1 MPSDYAAIRAENER
15 RYGTDI
21 GRIGQML
28 LADRYDD
35 RTHFIFELL
44 QNAEDALARRKG
56 WTGSRAVRFNLQ
68 PDALYFSHYGKLF
81 DDPDVRGICGIA
93 ESTKDKTAIGR
104 FGIGF
109 KSVYAYTK
117 RPEVH
122 SGDEA
127 FAIESFVWPTP
138 TQSLQRHSDETIIA
152 LPLNA
157 GVQSAQQEIAQGLQ
171 RLGPTALLFLRQI
184 EEIEWSVADGL
195 SGMYMRSKPE
205 AVAPGVHKI
214 SLIGQQADAKEIEE
228 SWLIFYRDVATDDG
242 TVVGQVEVAFSI
254 VDGATS
260 ERSSIVRVSNSPLV
274 VYFPTVVP
282 THLGFLIQG
291 PYRTTPSRDN
301 VAKNDPWN
309 QHLVQKTCS
318 ILVESLHALRD
329 MHLLSTDALRVL
341 PLDRA
346 RFSDGQM
353 FAPVF
358 EAVRTALRSERLLPS
373 ADNGHV
379 AASRAKLARTQE
391 LRTLFTPQHLADVL
405 REKEEVAW
413 LSGDITQDRTP
424 DLRQYLMQELGVS
437 EVTPETFLPRLAK
450 PFLEAQSDD
459 WIVRLYEFLNERPAL
474 HRRVVDVPLIRLA
487 DGTHLKAKDGSGKPQ
502 AFLPSEIETGFPT
515 VKASVCQTGAATE
528 FLRSLGL
535 REPDPVDDV
544 ILNVLPKYKHD
555 LVQVNDKEYAADFQR
570 ITTAF
575 KSDSTSQRSR
585 LSEVLRQSYVVK
597 AVDGGDGAKVMA
609 KPGGVYV
616 GTERLRALFDGVPD
630 VLLVDDSFE
639 CLRGEA
645 VRDLLV
651 ACGTSRYLRPVA
663 VHTNF
668 TRQERAEMR
677 RAAGCE
683 DCTYDIELKD
693 GTLAGIDSVLSI
705 ISTADQSTAA
715 KKARLLWEALADVED
730 RSGIGAFA
738 GTYSWRYYQTRTY
751 RFDAA
756 FVQHLNTTAWVPAA
770 DGALHLP
777 GEVVFDSLGWKPD
790 PFLQSKVL
798 FKPPIIEQL
807 AREAGIDPAMLD
819 LLKRLGVNSLEELS
833 RRLGVEDGSEAG
845 PSAEETPKEDDE
857 PAEDEHENGNDQET
871 PGGET
876 AENSVDGGSSGE
888 GSRGGNRE
896 RRRGDDGKSGDER
909 HGGGSRGGSGAD
921 SKSKGGQAQP
931 TGSRP
936 FISYIGT
943 HPEGGEHEHDPD
955 GLSRDDRM
963 ALEAKAIEMI
973 LKAEPELERTQ
984 ANNPGFDLFEA
995 GDHGRPIRWM
1005 EVKAMTGCLDDRPV
1019 CMSRTQFDCAWVNGE
1034 AFWLYVVEHASDPVK
1049 ARILRV
1055 NDPAGKAKNFTF
1067 DRGWSLVAQVSEG
1080 GAHDAG

>member
-1 MPSDYAAIRAENER
+1 MPRDYAAIRAENER

-44 QNAEDALARRKG
+44 QNAEDALARRRG
-56 WTGSRAVRFNLQ
+56 WSGSRAVRFTLQ
-68 PDALYFSHYGKLF
+68 SDVLHFSHYGKLF

-109 KSVYAYTK
+109 KSVYAYST

-127 FAIESFVWPTP
+127 FAIDSFVWPTP
-138 TQSLQRHSDETIIA
+138 TQPLPHQPDETIIA

-157 GVQSAQQEIAQGLQ
+157 GVKAAREEIAGGLQ
-171 RLGPTALLFLRQI
+171 RLGPTALLFLREI
-184 EEIEWSVADGL
+184 EEIEWSVADGS

-205 AVAPGVHKI
+205 AVSPGVRKI

-228 SWLIFYRDVATDDG
+228 SWLIFYRDVAADDG

-254 VDGATS
+254 IDGANS
-260 ERSSIVRVSNSPLV
+260 DKWSITRVSNSPLV

-301 VAKNDPWN
+301 IAKNDPWN
-309 QHLVQKTCS
+309 QHLIQETCS
-318 ILVESLHALRD
+318 MLVESLHALRD
-329 MHLLSTDALRVL
+329 MHLLNTDALRVL

-346 RFSDGQM
+346 RFSHGQM

-379 AASRAKLARTQE
+379 AASRAKLARTKE
-391 LRTLFTPQHLADVL
+391 LRALFTPQQLTDVL
-405 REKEEVAW
+405 GEKEEVAW

-424 DLRQYLMQELGVS
+424 DLRQYLMQELSVS
-437 EVTPETFLPRLAK
+437 ELTPETILPRLTK
-450 PFLEAQSDD
+450 PFMEEQCDD
-459 WIVRLYEFLNERPAL
+459 WIVQLYEFLKERPAL
-474 HRRVVDVPLIRLA
+474 HRRVEEVPLIRLS

-502 AFLPSEIETGFPT
+502 AFLPSVIETGFPT
-515 VKASVCQTGAATE
+515 VKASVCKAGAATE
-528 FLRSLGL
+528 FLLSLGL

-544 ILNVLPKYKHD
+544 IFNVLPKYKHD
-555 LVQVNDKEYAADFQR
+555 SVRVDDQVYAVDFQR
-570 ITTAF
+570 ITNAF

-585 LSEVLRQSYVVK
+585 LTDVLRQSYVVK
-597 AVDGGDGAKVMA
+597 AVDGGDGAKIMA
-609 KPGGVYV
+609 KPGAVYV
-616 GTERLRALFDGVPD
+616 ATERLRELFNGVTG
-630 VLLVDDSFE
+630 VLLVDDSYE

-651 ACGTSRYLRPVA
+651 ACGTSRYLRPFA
-663 VHTNF
+663 VQTNF
-668 TRQERAEMR
+668 TWQERAEMR

-693 GTLAGIDSVLSI
+693 STLSGIENVLSI
-705 ISTADQSTAA
+705 ISTADQPIVTN
-715 KKARLLWEALADVED
+715 KARLLWEALADVMD
-730 RSGIGAFA
+730 RSGIGAFS
-738 GTYSWRYYQTRTY
+738 GTYSWMYFHPRTY

-756 FVQHLNTTAWVPAA
+756 FVRLLNETAWVPTA
-770 DGALHLP
+770 DGSLHLP
-777 GEVVFDSLGWKPD
+777 GEVIFDTLGWKPD
-790 PFLQSKVL
+790 PLLQSKIL

-807 AREAGIDPAMLD
+807 AKEAGIDPGVLD
-819 LLKRLGVNSLEELS
+819 LLKRLGVTSEEEL
-833 RRLGVEDGSEAG
+833 RHRLGVNA
-845 PSAEETPKEDDE
+845 SAEDKPEAEDEPTDDNPPEDDE
-857 PAEDEHENGNDQET
+857 GIEEPNDDGAIDGST
-871 PGGET
+871 RDHDFGGQGSSEPRKQKHGRS
-876 AENSVDGGSSGE
+876 EGGSSGE
-888 GSRGGNRE
+888 GHNRGSQGGSE
-896 RRRGDDGKSGDER
+896 PGHK
-909 HGGGSRGGSGAD
+909 GGG
-921 SKSKGGQAQP
+921 GQTEP
-931 TGSRP
+931 TGICP

-943 HPEGGEHEHDPD
+943 HPFDDEDEHDPD
-955 GLSRDDRM
+955 GLTRDARM
-963 ALEAKAIEMI
+963 ALEAKAIEFI
-973 LKAEPELERTQ
+973 LKFEPELERTQ
-984 ANNPGFDLFEA
+984 ANNPGFDLFEP
-995 GDHGRPIRWM
+995 GDHGRPIRWV
-1005 EVKAMTGCLDDRPV
+1005 EVKAMTGSLDDRPV

-1034 AFWLYVVEHASDPVK
+1034 AFWLYIVEHASDPTK

-1055 NDPAGKAKNFTF
+1055 NDPAGKARNFTF
-1067 DRGWSLVAQVSEG
+1067 DRGWSLVAEDSKG
-1080 GAHDAG
+1080 GCE